1 LNAGHAGTLSTIHAK
16 GTEQALRRFAW
27 CVLLS
32 GVDIRVPAIRHGLAQ
47 ALQLLVHLEGRLGR
61 PVVTELVRVPRY
73 HQASDTS
80 ELESLWRGDDGK
92 PEERCCA
99 AAVS

>member
-32 GVDIRVPAIRHGLAQ
+32 GVDVPHLAIRHGLAEG
-47 ALQLLVHLEGRLGR
+47 LQLPVPLQRRRGRH
-61 PVVTELVRVPRY
+61 VVTELVRVRRY
-73 HQASDTS
+73 HPGSDMFD
-80 ELESLWRGDDGK
+80 LESL
-92 PEERCCA
+92 
-99 AAVS
+99 